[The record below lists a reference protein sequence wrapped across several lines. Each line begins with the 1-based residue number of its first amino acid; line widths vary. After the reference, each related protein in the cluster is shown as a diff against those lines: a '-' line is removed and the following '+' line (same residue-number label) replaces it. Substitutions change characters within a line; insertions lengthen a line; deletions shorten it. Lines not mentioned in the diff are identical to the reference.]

1 VANQKEDVVIVVKRR
16 RSLEEVEE
24 NLKEN
29 LKEELKEN
37 LKEELKEAKRKE
49 DLEEEIIKLFY
60 PIYIKMYVYVFTVF
74 VSLFLIV
81 FAINTTDQKVG
92 MGFVSI
98 CGVVALAIL
107 FPVVLDKK
115 ISGTIK
121 VSLKDIIKY

>member
-1 VANQKEDVVIVVKRR
+1 
-16 RSLEEVEE
+16 
-24 NLKEN
+24 
-29 LKEELKEN
+29 
-37 LKEELKEAKRKE
+37 
-49 DLEEEIIKLFY
+49 
-60 PIYIKMYVYVFTVF
+60 MYVYVFTVF

-121 VSLKDIIKY
+121 VSLNDIIKY